1 MKKEDFDEIRA
12 KVANIEKI
20 IKEKKEKEFQEKK
33 VNWVFLR
40 FEKLLKFETKKIWLK
55 MESQKYH
62 MPDGPD

>member
-33 VNWVFLR
+33 VN
-40 FEKLLKFETKKIWLK
+40 
-55 MESQKYH
+55 
-62 MPDGPD
+62 